1 MIIELHFLG
10 TMTSLTVWALSPL
23 LIKQNTLFHMG
34 AQKRGI
40 TLHDIFNMTER
51 RIMTFGCTEKSERHQ
66 EK

>member
-1 MIIELHFLG
+1 
-10 TMTSLTVWALSPL
+10 
-23 LIKQNTLFHMG
+23 MG

-66 EK
+66 EKKIVGSLYGDFTRCLV

>member
-1 MIIELHFLG
+1 
-10 TMTSLTVWALSPL
+10 
-23 LIKQNTLFHMG
+23 MG

-51 RIMTFGCTEKSERHQ
+51 RITTLGCTEKSERHQ